1 MRGYRFPGDGGIGGQ
16 GNSYSIHQTGNVC
29 HGSAKSN
36 CSGGRNETSVREN
49 NWRLMLII
57 KLSNE
62 SIRFSPVDGFSLSH
76 PGVVV
81 YKPSSFFHLLRT
93 KLSTGRDFSSCLL
106 GWTDEDGD
114 CSVGMGAE
122 GGFMVICSFLLVGSR
137 GTALI
142 SPLW

>member
-1 MRGYRFPGDGGIGGQ
+1 MRGYRFPGDGGLLDREMRTAVT
-16 GNSYSIHQTGNVC
+16 SEAQTGSVC

-62 SIRFSPVDGFSLSH
+62 SICFSPVDGFGLSH

-81 YKPSSFFHLLRT
+81 NKPSSFFHLLRT
-93 KLSTGRDFSSCLL
+93 KPSTGRD
-106 GWTDEDGD
+106 
-114 CSVGMGAE
+114 
-122 GGFMVICSFLLVGSR
+122 
-137 GTALI
+137 
-142 SPLW
+142 

>member
-1 MRGYRFPGDGGIGGQ
+1 MDRE
-16 GNSYSIHQTGNVC
+16 IHTAVTGEAQTGSVC
-29 HGSAKSN
+29 RGSAKSN

-62 SIRFSPVDGFSLSH
+62 SIRFSPVDGFSLSY

-93 KLSTGRDFSSCLL
+93 NHSTGRDCSSCLL
-106 GWTDEDGD
+106 GWTGQMK
-114 CSVGMGAE
+114 MGAE
-122 GGFMVICSFLLVGSR
+122 GGFMAICSFLLLGSR

-142 SPLW
+142 SPL